1 MRRLLFLEKKDRETL
16 YYYLLDLIE
25 IEYGLKTVLKVE
37 SEKCNNFDELYSVK
51 NSEILSLIGI
61 VNLLTDITEGI
72 LYSNYY

>member
-1 MRRLLFLEKKDRETL
+1 VRRLLLLEKKDRETL

-25 IEYGLKTVLKVE
+25 IEYGLKTVLKIE